1 MFDSTRSVRLVLCLL
16 ALAAVLS
23 APAGAGAPAGDAPR
37 QGFGAA
43 EPGRRPGDQLLISR
57 PSILRLSATSRVSRL
72 GLGRVPDQ
80 QSTSSAGWET
90 IFSDDFEGAFP
101 GSWLVG
107 DTNPEGGEYHW
118 GQRQCRAYSGLY
130 SAWIAGGGA
139 DGSALA
145 CGSTYPDNMESWLV
159 YGPFSLEDATAAE
172 LTWKLWLDTEPEYD
186 NLWWGVSTDGEQF
199 VATGASGDSQGWID
213 WTFDLNDVP
222 DIGTVLGQPQVW
234 VALIF
239 VSDADINVAEGCYVD
254 DVVLSRNVGGAAQ
267 YGAYLPSVMKQAR
280 VLPGS

>member
-1 MFDSTRSVRLVLCLL
+1 MVGSSRSVPLVLCSL
-16 ALAAVLS
+16 AFAAVLFM
-23 APAGAGAPAGDAPR
+23 PVGAGVPAGDAPR
-37 QGFGAA
+37 HSPNDA
-43 EPGRRPGDQLLISR
+43 EPGRHPGDQLVVSR
-57 PSILRLSATSRVSRL
+57 SAIFTLNSNSQVSRL
-72 GLGRVPDQ
+72 GLNGTLDQ
-80 QSTSSAGWET
+80 QRAGSTGWET

-101 GSWLVG
+101 DSWAVG

-118 GQRQCRAYSGLY
+118 GQRQCRAFSGLY

-159 YGPFSLEDATAAE
+159 YGPFSLEGATAAE

-186 NLWWGVSTDGEQF
+186 NLWWGASIDGEQF

-222 DIGTVLGQPQVW
+222 DLGTVLGQPQVW

-239 VSDADINVAEGCYVD
+239 VSDVDTNVAEGCYVD
-254 DVVLSRNVGGAAQ
+254 DVVLSRNVGGVAQ
-267 YGAYLPSVMKQAR
+267 YEAYLPSVIKQAR
-280 VLPGS
+280 VVPGS